1 VALERCLCPLVSP
14 DAPLNIC
21 VLIEGVVQGTLAA
34 AGSDLVVAER
44 DHDPDARSCRL
55 RLGAAS

>member
-1 VALERCLCPLVSP
+1 
-14 DAPLNIC
+14 